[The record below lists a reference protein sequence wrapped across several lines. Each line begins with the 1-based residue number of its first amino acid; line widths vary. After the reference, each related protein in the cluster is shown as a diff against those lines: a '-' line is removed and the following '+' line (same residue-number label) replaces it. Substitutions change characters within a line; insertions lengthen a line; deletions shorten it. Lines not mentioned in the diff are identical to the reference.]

1 MPDTP
6 DDHSAKRLVV
16 RAADGSTGIMGLML
30 PPFPSSIATT
40 SGAVHLVRVMPN
52 YVMYAEEIAAHE

>member
-1 MPDTP
+1 MNQSDTP

-30 PPFPSSIATT
+30 PPFPSDIATA
-40 SGAVHLVRVMPN
+40 SGSVHLVRVMPN
-52 YVMYAEEIAAHE
+52 YVMYTETHEN